1 MNEARHTG
9 LTLQEPISRDV
20 HSWPLHR
27 EEVNWGKVNSRST
40 VSSGAEKMS
49 QIYTGGTAETPD
61 LEYHPQSRMAAA
73 HYRSVAFD
81 GLKGTISLSRR
92 SALLR
97 RGAKKNW

>member
-49 QIYTGGTAETPD
+49 QIYSSGPAETLD
-61 LEYHPQSRMAAA
+61 LEYHRRSRMAAA
-73 HYRSVAFD
+73 RYRSVAFD
-81 GLKGTISLSRR
+81 GLKGSISLSRS

-97 RGAKKNW
+97 CRAKKNW